1 MSGFE
6 VAGIVLGSIP
16 IVVSALQCYMSGLGT
31 LQNFRS
37 YKRILKSLILTLKT
51 EHVNLQNIC
60 EKLLTGI
67 APQTRIEEMIR
78 DPFGHLWREEEIF
91 NKLRLRLW
99 SSLQVFDDRVQDMRE
114 AIEEIME
121 KLNIGTDGKTDWTD
135 SSSIKKQFK
144 RATFILQK
152 SNHEEALTRIRDGVS
167 ALQRLAVLNTDLE
180 SQRKSRS
187 QGRLNKLV
195 NGMLSGIYHALRS
208 TMTCKCS
215 GLHDV
220 GLRLTPPS
228 RTVIPED
235 DDEDIIKE
243 LQFRLAISYLTASQT
258 EASKHWNEIL
268 LKSKEGPNASTV
280 SFTAQSTSASRKTV
294 GFAVPSTT
302 SSTNSQQS
310 QTVIIESAL
319 SNLTL
324 NTLRTISEPVCSKH
338 ISNLCEAMQTMG
350 KRKQG
355 EKCGHIQHCYMTQ
368 TQKYDVYTLECLGSC
383 DEWSLVPL
391 KQVLQDPA
399 LLYGDKLRLAWMIAC
414 GVLQMQGTPWVADI
428 PRSEDLFIAEKGGI
442 HQFQHVFVLR
452 HFPEYPRVNASVSP
466 TNPFMLYLGILL
478 IELILGHSITT
489 LDSPQTQTLEPG
501 LPRHILDYEAANKLL
516 GRVMMT
522 GGSGYYN
529 AVERCL
535 RSDMQIDSP
544 VYHNHLFID
553 PIDALVERSSPG
565 YHEMRTGLRR
575 YVLNEIATSEYN
587 KGKTWIF
594 TDAREAS
601 TAGETGAKG
610 YEAAARKRGVS
621 FLSIV
626 LECEIEENIRRAI
639 NPARSRNVGAKLTD
653 ETILRPV
660 LEKETI
666 YRFGNENELVLDVT
680 KLSAEEAALRIEEH
694 VDRLAACP

>member
-16 IVVSALQCYMSGLGT
+16 IVVSALQCYMNGLGT

-78 DPFGHLWREEEIF
+78 DPFGDLWREEEIF

-114 AIEEIME
+114 AIEEMME
-121 KLNIGTDGKTDWTD
+121 KLNVGTDGKADCAE
-135 SSSIKKQFK
+135 SSSLRKQFK
-144 RATFILQK
+144 RATFILQR

-167 ALQRLAVLNTDLE
+167 ALQRLAVLSTDLE
-180 SQRKSRS
+180 LQRKSRS

-243 LQFRLAISYLTASQT
+243 LQFRLAVSYLTGSQVNT
-258 EASKHWNEIL
+258 SKQWNEIL
-268 LKSKEGPNASTV
+268 LKSGENSKTSMV
-280 SFTAQSTSASRKTV
+280 SFTAQSTSTSRKTV
-294 GFAVPSTT
+294 G
-302 SSTNSQQS
+302 
-310 QTVIIESAL
+310 
-319 SNLTL
+319 
-324 NTLRTISEPVCSKH
+324 
-338 ISNLCEAMQTMG
+338 
-350 KRKQG
+350 
-355 EKCGHIQHCYMTQ
+355 
-368 TQKYDVYTLECLGSC
+368 C

-391 KQVLQDPA
+391 KEVLQDPA

-428 PRSEDLFIAEKGGI
+428 PRSDDIFIAQKGGVP
-442 HQFQHVFVLR
+442 QFRHVFVLR
-452 HFPEYPRVNASVSP
+452 QFPEYPRVNAAGSP
-466 TNPFMLYLGILL
+466 TNLFMLYLGILL
-478 IELILGHSITT
+478 TELILGQSIAT
-489 LDSPQTQTLEPG
+489 LESPQTQTLEPG

-516 GRVMMT
+516 GRVMMA
-522 GGSGYYN
+522 GGPGYYN

-535 RSDMQIDSP
+535 RSDVQIGTAGGSCCSQGN
-544 VYHNHLFID
+544 VISGVLD
-553 PIDALVERSSPG
+553 PLEQD
-565 YHEMRTGLRR
+565 LRR
-575 YVLNEIATSEYN
+575 
-587 KGKTWIF
+587 
-594 TDAREAS
+594 
-601 TAGETGAKG
+601 
-610 YEAAARKRGVS
+610 
-621 FLSIV
+621 
-626 LECEIEENIRRAI
+626 
-639 NPARSRNVGAKLTD
+639 
-653 ETILRPV
+653 
-660 LEKETI
+660 
-666 YRFGNENELVLDVT
+666 LV
-680 KLSAEEAALRIEEH
+680 A
-694 VDRLAACP
+694 